1 MNSQWIEQALPKQ
14 SHRAERLFSFP
25 FAIRCGFGF
34 SFCRIENVLETDCGV
49 VDITQRAI
57 GVAETP
63 CGSFDIVLF
72 SCFCFPYSFYQF
84 SKEGL
89 MVECTAR
96 VQHWSYTILMMCFQ
110 FVSGTHSLFVFE
122 CPHVWWERWFRGPAR
137 RINLSDAEMHPLPHS
152 TTLSAVRILH
162 TERMADD
169 SSQPR
174 LISGWVFFNGNIY
187 RLACDRES
195 IRAFKPNAET
205 QSVVDWLD
213 IDTKLNKLW
222 LLWLRIAI
230 DRRHNIMRNRMAR
243 SLRLASQ

>member
-1 MNSQWIEQALPKQ
+1 MHDNAEPINRFICLSAHFVALLELFIAAHIFLLRQTRKNPNGKARNVMAMNSQWIEQALPKQ

-96 VQHWSYTILMMCFQ
+96 VQH
-110 FVSGTHSLFVFE
+110 
-122 CPHVWWERWFRGPAR
+122 
-137 RINLSDAEMHPLPHS
+137 
-152 TTLSAVRILH
+152 
-162 TERMADD
+162 
-169 SSQPR
+169 
-174 LISGWVFFNGNIY
+174 
-187 RLACDRES
+187 
-195 IRAFKPNAET
+195 
-205 QSVVDWLD
+205 
-213 IDTKLNKLW
+213 
-222 LLWLRIAI
+222 
-230 DRRHNIMRNRMAR
+230 
-243 SLRLASQ
+243 